1 MSNEPGFKNRSVSA
15 TKRHAPPP
23 KKKEPVAKDLAPV
36 TLPQG
41 PPAPG
46 RRRPPSSDQ
55 PDPRPSFAEP
65 LPLPKH
71 KKTPAPRPTLAEP
84 SSKDTWVD
92 NLGQLRGNDGSIIK
106 AITLPDPQNMDE
118 LIANFDPA
126 ESPPEIVAG
135 FLHQGSKGS
144 LNGGSKTNKTWALID
159 LAVSVA
165 TGMPWWGLE
174 TSQGK
179 VLYINFEI
187 QNHFFTKRAIAV
199 KQAKGIQQLNGQLD
213 YFGFRG
219 KAEDWSRL
227 MPQLKAKL
235 SGAGY
240 ALVIIDPIYKGLG
253 GRDENKAGDVADLLN
268 EVEGLC
274 VRSGAAVVYGH
285 HFAKGNQKNKNVEDR
300 GSGSGVWARDP
311 DSILTITRLQETDC
325 STVESVLRNFPQLP
339 SFGVR
344 WEYPLMV
351 PDESIDITKIHEP
364 GKTQTCSNEV
374 VLEVLREQGEMH
386 HDEWYV
392 NVCDFIKPQTISINT
407 FKRRKEELRARGDV
421 IQIDGRKGPWKVA

>member
-1 MSNEPGFKNRSVSA
+1 MNNKKQTALVEDHSESTVP
-15 TKRHAPPP
+15 KRQAPP
-23 KKKEPVAKDLAPV
+23 KKIPVQRPKPNGQVSKDLAPV
-36 TLPQG
+36 TTPKG
-41 PPAPG
+41 H
-46 RRRPPSSDQ
+46 
-55 PDPRPSFAEP
+55 RPS
-65 LPLPKH
+65 
-71 KKTPAPRPTLAEP
+71 LAEP
-84 SSKDTWVD
+84 PP
-92 NLGQLRGNDGSIIK
+92 
-106 AITLPDPQNMDE
+106 LPDPQNMDE
-118 LIANFDPA
+118 LIANFDPS
-126 ESPPEIVAG
+126 ESPPEVVAG

-144 LNGGSKTNKTWALID
+144 LNGGSKTNKTWSLID

-165 TGMPWWGLE
+165 AGAPWWGLE

-187 QNHFFTKRAIAV
+187 QDHFFTKRVIAICG
-199 KQAKGIQQLNGQLD
+199 AKSVRQLNGQLE

-219 KAEDWSRL
+219 KAENWSDL
-227 MPQLKAKL
+227 MLQLRTKL
-235 SGAGY
+235 ATAGY
-240 ALVIIDPIYKGLG
+240 SLIIIDPIYKGLG
-253 GRDENKAGDVADLLN
+253 GKDENKAGDVASLLN
-268 EVEGLC
+268 EIEGLC
-274 VRSGAAVVYGH
+274 VQSGAAVVYGH
-285 HFAKGNQKNKNVEDR
+285 HFAKGNQKLKNVEDR

-325 STVESVLRNFPQLP
+325 YAVESVLRNFPQLP

-351 PDESIDITKIHEP
+351 PDESIDISKIHEP

-374 VLEVLREQGEMH
+374 VLEVLREQGELH